1 MGDRRH
7 AWSVLVGT
15 SQRKRPLERIRLRWD
30 DTIEMDHQ
38 VVSWV
43 EWNGVIWLGIGTI
56 GRQK

>member
-15 SQRKRPLERIRLRWD
+15 SQRKRTLDRVRLRWD
-30 DTIEMDHQ
+30 DNIEMDHKEIG
-38 VVSWV
+38 WV
-43 EWNGVIWLGIGTI
+43 EWNGVICLGIGTL